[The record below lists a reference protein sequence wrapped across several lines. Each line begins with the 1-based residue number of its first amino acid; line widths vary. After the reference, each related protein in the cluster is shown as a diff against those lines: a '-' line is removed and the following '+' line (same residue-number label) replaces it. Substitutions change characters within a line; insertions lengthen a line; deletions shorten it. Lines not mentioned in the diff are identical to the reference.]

1 MTNIADVMQIADI
14 SEDFCE
20 LHGFS
25 AKLLR
30 YMCVDIAHANICI
43 GKTRATYIL
52 YRENLHDIHLWVFIV
67 LVEFE
72 FKFKILASTFEVR
85 ECDDMWT
92 STYLRYRFQVQL
104 AFKTMTELSIQYL
117 NSKTST
123 QRRTCYNV
131 V

>member
-1 MTNIADVMQIADI
+1 MLCKSLIVARIFASYMV
-14 SEDFCE
+14 
-20 LHGFS
+20 FS

-30 YMCVDIAHANICI
+30 YMCVDIAHANVCI

-52 YRENLHDIHLWVFIV
+52 YRENLHDIHIWVFID

-85 ECDDMWT
+85 ECDEMWT
-92 STYLRYRFQVQL
+92 STCLRYRFQVQL
-104 AFKTMTELSIQYL
+104 AFKTMTELSKQYL